1 MVQGSSLIR
10 PRTVT
15 GHGEGLVSHAGIAW
29 LAETADLAGLT
40 AGLSN
45 AMTAVPQRR
54 HDPGRTLAQMI
65 LALAD
70 GATCLS
76 DLAAIRSQRSM
87 FGPVASE
94 ATVWRTFDETDVDEG
109 EQEQQAKAAEPP
121 DDRAKVHIGDCC
133 VREPTAATP

>member
-15 GHGEGLVSHAGIAW
+15 GDGEGLVSHAGIVW

-40 AGLSN
+40 AGLST
-45 AMTAVPQRR
+45 AMAAVPQRR

-76 DLAAIRSQRSM
+76 RLGGGACAAVDVRAGRVGGDGVANVRSDRPGRAAWHRRSTSSS
-87 FGPVASE
+87 A
-94 ATVWRTFDETDVDEG
+94 
-109 EQEQQAKAAEPP
+109 
-121 DDRAKVHIGDCC
+121 
-133 VREPTAATP
+133 